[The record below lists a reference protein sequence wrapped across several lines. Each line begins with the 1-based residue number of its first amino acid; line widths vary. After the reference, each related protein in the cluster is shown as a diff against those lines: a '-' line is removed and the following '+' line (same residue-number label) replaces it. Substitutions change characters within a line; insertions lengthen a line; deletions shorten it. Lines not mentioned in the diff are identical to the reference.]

1 MRTATGHRAGLGGC
15 LAAGAGR
22 TRAFDGKTRL
32 SRNSISQVSD
42 FKLKAGLGI
51 AGPPGSCGVRS
62 SEDVM
67 ASIGFQNLERSPGQ
81 GGVTSRMYPLHP
93 VRRFFC
99 GDGVRSWAR
108 EGREGRTKKGNG

>member
-15 LAAGAGR
+15 LTAGAGR

-51 AGPPGSCGVRS
+51 AGPPG
-62 SEDVM
+62 DVHQ
-67 ASIGFQNLERSPGQ
+67 AAAGSGAP
-81 GGVTSRMYPLHP
+81 
-93 VRRFFC
+93 
-99 GDGVRSWAR
+99 
-108 EGREGRTKKGNG
+108 RT

>member
-1 MRTATGHRAGLGGC
+1 
-15 LAAGAGR
+15 
-22 TRAFDGKTRL
+22 
-32 SRNSISQVSD
+32 
-42 FKLKAGLGI
+42 
-51 AGPPGSCGVRS
+51 
-62 SEDVM
+62 M
-67 ASIGFQNLERSPGQ
+67 ASIRFQNLERSPGQ

>member
-1 MRTATGHRAGLGGC
+1 
-15 LAAGAGR
+15 
-22 TRAFDGKTRL
+22 
-32 SRNSISQVSD
+32 
-42 FKLKAGLGI
+42 
-51 AGPPGSCGVRS
+51 
-62 SEDVM
+62 M

-108 EGREGRTKKGNG
+108 EGREGRTKKGNRGEEGVRDEEAAEAGEPGRAGVQEGPGAARAGQGGFCSARMGWGQAPAGGLWGALPSTFLL